1 MKVFAQNRKARNSY
15 NFEEFYEAGVVLSGA
30 ETKSIRTGSV
40 SIVDAFAIIENE
52 EAFIMEM
59 NIEPYKYAD
68 QIDYDPKSQRK
79 LLLHKNEIKRL
90 IGLTSQKGFT
100 LVFDFPIYK
109 EIYSVLNKVDSIV
122 LNYKGKIY
130 LTKDSRISKK
140 KFLKI
145 NKEFHKKDY
154 KNYRKKINYY
164 FNSVQSKRLGI

>member
-15 NFEEFYEAGVVLSGA
+15 NFEEFYEAGVVLSGP

-40 SIVDAFAIIENE
+40 SIVDAFAIIESE

-68 QIDYDPKSQRK
+68 QIDYNPKSQRK

-100 LVFDFPIYK
+100 LIATKLFEKNGYIK
-109 EIYSVLNKVDSIV
+109 IELA
-122 LNYKGKIY
+122 LAKG
-130 LTKDSRISKK
+130 
-140 KFLKI
+140 
-145 NKEFHKKDY
+145 KKDY
-154 KNYRKKINYY
+154 DKRKKIIEKQQLKEIKDY
-164 FNSVQSKRLGI
+164 

>member
-1 MKVFAQNRKARNSY
+1 MCIRDR
-15 NFEEFYEAGVVLSGA
+15 FYEAGVVLSGP

-68 QIDYDPKSQRK
+68 QIDYNPKSQRK

-100 LVFDFPIYK
+100 LIATKLFEKNGYIK
-109 EIYSVLNKVDSIV
+109 IELA
-122 LNYKGKIY
+122 LAKG
-130 LTKDSRISKK
+130 
-140 KFLKI
+140 
-145 NKEFHKKDY
+145 KKDY
-154 KNYRKKINYY
+154 DKRKKIIEKQQLKEIKDY
-164 FNSVQSKRLGI
+164 

>member
-15 NFEEFYEAGVVLSGA
+15 NLEEFYEAGVVLSGP

-68 QIDYDPKSQRK
+68 QIDYNPKSQRK

-100 LVFDFPIYK
+100 LVATKLFEKNGYIK
-109 EIYSVLNKVDSIV
+109 IELA
-122 LNYKGKIY
+122 LAKG
-130 LTKDSRISKK
+130 
-140 KFLKI
+140 
-145 NKEFHKKDY
+145 KKDY
-154 KNYRKKINYY
+154 DKRKKIIEKQQLKEIKDY
-164 FNSVQSKRLGI
+164 